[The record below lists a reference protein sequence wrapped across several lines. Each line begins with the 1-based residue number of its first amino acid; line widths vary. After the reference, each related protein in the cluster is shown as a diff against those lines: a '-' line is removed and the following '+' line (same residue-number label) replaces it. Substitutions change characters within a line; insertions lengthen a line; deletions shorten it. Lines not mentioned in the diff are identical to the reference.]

1 MSYKRKHDVKLKV
14 SLSLFIII
22 LLLHCFL
29 LTAASAQKFP
39 EPRGAIN
46 DFAGVIT
53 PQYERPM
60 DLLARE
66 VLQKAE
72 TSVVVVTLKDIQG
85 NDPADYAN
93 KLYEAW
99 GIGKKGQDKGVLILF
114 ALGERQVRIETGYG
128 VEGILPDGLV
138 GEILDTYVVPYLK
151 KGNYDKGLSN
161 ALVAVSSVIAK
172 DAGISLTGSSTSRSQ
187 TKETI
192 QKKPRINL
200 FYVILFFIVLTMLL
214 GTRRGRTLL
223 PFILLMLLA
232 GGRGGGGGS
241 FGGFG
246 GGFGGFGGG
255 LSGGGGAG
263 RGF

>member
-1 MSYKRKHDVKLKV
+1 MIQQRKYDVKLKA

-29 LTAASAQKFP
+29 LTSAGAQKFP
-39 EPRGAIN
+39 EPKGAIN
-46 DFAGVIT
+46 DYAGVIT
-53 PQYERPM
+53 PQYERSM
-60 DLLARE
+60 DLLTRE
-66 VLQKAE
+66 VLQKTE
-72 TSVVVVTLKDIQG
+72 TAVVVVTLKNIQG

-93 KLYEAW
+93 RLYEAW
-99 GIGKKGQDKGVLILF
+99 GIGKKGQDKGVLILLAF
-114 ALGERQVRIETGYG
+114 EERQVRIETGYG

-172 DAGISLTGSSTSRSQ
+172 DAGISLTGSSTPRSQ
-187 TKETI
+187 TKKTI
-192 QKKPRINL
+192 QKKPHINL
-200 FYVILFFIVLTMLL
+200 FSVILFFIVLTMLL
-214 GTRRGRTLL
+214 GTRRGRTIL

-232 GGRGGGGGS
+232 GGRGSGSS